1 MKRLLTAAAL
11 ASTLLFSTQVLHAD
25 DHKPA
30 QQRHSPEK
38 MLDRMAERLNL
49 TDEQKA
55 NIKPILEEE
64 FEKMRAFREE
74 KQQKIESFLTEDQK
88 QQLQQR
94 HEDRKNGCMGKYK
107 HKNDDRD

>member
-11 ASTLLFSTQVLHAD
+11 ASTLLISTQVLHAD
-25 DHKPA
+25 DHKPM
-30 QQRHSPEK
+30 QHRHSPDK
-38 MLDRMAERLNL
+38 MLDRMTERLNL

-64 FEKMRAFREE
+64 FEKMRLVREE
-74 KQQKIESFLTEDQK
+74 RKQKIESFLTEEQK

-94 HEDRKNGCMGKYK
+94 RDDRKKDCMGKGK
-107 HKNDDRD
+107 ERDDD